1 MAVRSPGT
9 AGVPNRHHLAT
20 IRGAMHTAVA
30 TAAALVAGSTDTT
43 DNTAGTITFAVTIL
57 VVVTLGALLALRAR
71 RNR

>member
-1 MAVRSPGT
+1 
-9 AGVPNRHHLAT
+9 
-20 IRGAMHTAVA
+20 MHTAVA